1 MKVCPFSE
9 AMNEPSV
16 VHNDSG
22 KWKFITSLLSLHK
35 MCIIMT
41 HFWSTLQAVTEMCV
55 NRSSLV
61 KPEDME
67 IIHIFVVPWTI
78 MKKAKLI

>member
-16 VHNDSG
+16 VQNDSG
-22 KWKFITSLLSLHK
+22 KFITSLLSLHK